1 MKTVYKQIA
10 IIFVLI
16 IMIVLIT
23 NILSIKIKKDK
34 SRIIPLSNSHIDAS
48 FSSPYYIK
56 DIIETKN
63 DIKKYKNS
71 TINQANKIELSL
83 SNNKNNENEFL
94 NTESDLNINKPF
106 VETFQKSRKVNS
118 PSFLTK
124 IDKILYI
131 NLDHRKDRLKQ
142 INNEFKKM
150 NFPENKIERISAVR
164 NKYNGH
170 IGCCKSTL
178 KLWI

>member
-1 MKTVYKQIA
+1 MKTVYKQIT

-34 SRIIPLSNSHIDAS
+34 LKIIPISNNHIDAS

-56 DIIETKN
+56 NIVENTDE
-63 DIKKYKNS
+63 IKKYKNS
-71 TINQANKIELSL
+71 TITQANKINLNLSL
-83 SNNKNNENEFL
+83 SNNKNTSENGFL
-94 NTESDLNINKPF
+94 DTESDLNINKPF
-106 VETFQKSRKVNS
+106 VETFQNPAKVNS

-131 NLDHRKDRLKQ
+131 NLDMERS
-142 INNEFKKM
+142 FKA
-150 NFPENKIERISAVR
+150 N
-164 NKYNGH
+164 
-170 IGCCKSTL
+170 
-178 KLWI
+178 